1 MVQVGIT
8 ERGDAAL
15 NTGWKKWVEN
25 GQPAILIT
33 KNVIKLIEEN
43 KQLLL
48 KGNVI
53 IHATITGLGGTRWEP
68 NVPNYKKILEFLE
81 KQIRYGFPKERLVI
95 RCDPIFIPFM
105 TPFIAQELL
114 IPEPYNYNSILT
126 KILNFAIDNNLRYRI
141 SFFDYYPHV
150 RERVKDLPQSI
161 AIRKL
166 NEMQPELHADILL
179 RQGCLDAIKNYI
191 KDHNS
196 NLEVEVCGEPG
207 LPCTGCLSKKDLD
220 IFGIELD
227 KDPETGMQRPACAC
241 LGIKREL
248 LDNKHPCAH
257 GCLYCYWKDN

>member
-1 MVQVGIT
+1 MVQIGIT

-48 KGNVI
+48 NGNVI
-53 IHATITGLGGTRWEP
+53 IHATVTGLGGTRWEP

-105 TPFIAQELL
+105 A
-114 IPEPYNYNSILT
+114 PETQSLFDYKSIISE
-126 KILNFAIDNNLRYRI
+126 ILNFAIDNDLRYRI

-150 RERVKDLPQSI
+150 RERVKTLPQTLVI
-161 AIRKL
+161 EKL
-166 NEMQPELHADILL
+166 NQIQPELHADILL
-179 RQGCLDAIKNYI
+179 RQGFLAMLEDYI
-191 KDHNS
+191 TTRGKKT
-196 NLEVEVCGEPG
+196 EVEICGEPG

>member
-48 KGNVI
+48 NGNVI
-53 IHATITGLGGTRWEP
+53 IHATVTGLGGTRWEP
-68 NVPNYKKILEFLE
+68 NVPNYKKVLEFLE

-105 TPFIAQELL
+105 ALETQSLFD
-114 IPEPYNYNSILT
+114 YKSIISE
-126 KILNFAIDNNLRYRI
+126 ILNFAIDNDLRYRI

-150 RERVKDLPQSI
+150 RERVKALPQTLVI
-161 AIRKL
+161 EKL
-166 NEMQPELHADILL
+166 NQIQPELHADILL
-179 RQGCLDAIKNYI
+179 RQGFLAMLEDYI
-191 KDHNS
+191 TTRGKKT
-196 NLEVEVCGEPG
+196 EVEICGEPG

-220 IFGIELD
+220 VFGIELD

>member
-1 MVQVGIT
+1 MVQIGIT

-48 KGNVI
+48 NGNVI
-53 IHATITGLGGTRWEP
+53 IHATVTGLGGTRWEP

-105 TPFIAQELL
+105 A
-114 IPEPYNYNSILT
+114 PETQSLFDYKSIISE
-126 KILNFAIDNNLRYRI
+126 ILNFAIDNDLRYRI

-150 RERVKDLPQSI
+150 RERVKTLPQTLVI
-161 AIRKL
+161 EKL
-166 NEMQPELHADILL
+166 NQIQPELHADILL
-179 RQGCLDAIKNYI
+179 RQGFLAMLEDYI
-191 KDHNS
+191 TTRGKKT
-196 NLEVEVCGEPG
+196 EVEICGEPG

-257 GCLYCYWKDN
+257 SCLYCYWKD

>member
-1 MVQVGIT
+1 MVQIGIT

-15 NTGWKKWVEN
+15 NINWKKWVEN

-48 KGNVI
+48 NGNVI
-53 IHATITGLGGTRWEP
+53 IHATVTGLGGTRWEP
-68 NVPNYKKILEFLE
+68 NVPNYKKVLKFLE

-105 TPFIAQELL
+105 D
-114 IPEPYNYNSILT
+114 PETQSLFNYKSIIT
-126 KILNFAIDNNLRYRI
+126 EILNFAIDNNLRYRI
-141 SFFDYYPHV
+141 SFFDYYPHI
-150 RERVKDLPQSI
+150 RERIKDLSQTP
-161 AIRKL
+161 AIEKL
-166 NEMQPELHADILL
+166 NQIQPDLHADIIL
-179 RQGCLDAIKNYI
+179 RQGSLNAIKNYI

-196 NLEVEVCGEPG
+196 NLEVEICGEPD

-227 KDPETGMQRPACAC
+227 KDLETGIQRPACAC
-241 LGIKREL
+241 LGLKKEL
-248 LDNKHPCAH
+248 LNNKHPCAH
-257 GCLYCYWKDN
+257 KCIYCYWKDN

>member
-8 ERGDAAL
+8 ERGDAAI

-48 KGNVI
+48 DRNVI

-68 NVPNYKKILEFLE
+68 NVPHYKKVLEFLE

-105 TPFIAQELL
+105 A
-114 IPEPYNYNSILT
+114 PETQSLFNYKSIIT
-126 KILNFAIDNNLRYRI
+126 EILNFAIDNNLRYRI

-150 RERVKDLPQSI
+150 KERVKDLPQTLVI
-161 AIRKL
+161 EKL
-166 NEMQPELHADILL
+166 NQMQPDMHADILL
-179 RQGCLDAIKNYI
+179 RQGFLAMLEDYI
-191 KDHNS
+191 TVRGGKTKI
-196 NLEVEVCGEPG
+196 EVCGEPG

-220 IFGIELD
+220 TFGIELD

-241 LGIKREL
+241 LGLKKEL

>member
-25 GQPAILIT
+25 GQPTILIT

-48 KGNVI
+48 NGNVI
-53 IHATITGLGGTRWEP
+53 IHATVTGLGGTRWEP
-68 NVPNYKKILEFLE
+68 NVPNYKKVLEFLE

-105 TPFIAQELL
+105 A
-114 IPEPYNYNSILT
+114 PETQSIFDY
-126 KILNFAIDNNLRYRI
+126 KSIISEILNFAIDNDLRYRI

-150 RERVKDLPQSI
+150 RERVKTLPQTLVI
-161 AIRKL
+161 EKL
-166 NEMQPELHADILL
+166 NQIQPELHANILL
-179 RQGCLDAIKNYI
+179 RQGFLAMLEDYI
-191 KDHNS
+191 TTRGKKT
-196 NLEVEVCGEPG
+196 EVEICGEPG

>member
-15 NTGWKKWVEN
+15 NTSWKKWVEN

-48 KGNVI
+48 NGNVI
-53 IHATITGLGGTRWEP
+53 IHATVTGLGGTRWEP
-68 NVPNYKKILEFLE
+68 NVPNYKKVLEFLE

-105 TPFIAQELL
+105 A
-114 IPEPYNYNSILT
+114 PETQSIFDY
-126 KILNFAIDNNLRYRI
+126 KSIISEILNFAIDNGLRYRI

-150 RERVKDLPQSI
+150 RERVKALPQTLVI
-161 AIRKL
+161 EKL
-166 NEMQPELHADILL
+166 NQIQPELHANILL
-179 RQGCLDAIKNYI
+179 RQGFLAMLEDYI
-191 KDHNS
+191 TTRGGKT
-196 NLEVEVCGEPG
+196 EVEICGEPG

-227 KDPETGMQRPACAC
+227 KDSETGMQRPACAC

-257 GCLYCYWKDN
+257 GCLYCYWRDN

>member
-8 ERGDAAL
+8 ERGDAAI

-48 KGNVI
+48 NGNVI
-53 IHATITGLGGTRWEP
+53 IHATVTGLGGTRWEP
-68 NVPNYKKILEFLE
+68 NVPNYKKVLEFLE

-105 TPFIAQELL
+105 A
-114 IPEPYNYNSILT
+114 PETQSLFDYKSIISE
-126 KILNFAIDNNLRYRI
+126 ILNFAIDNDLRYRI

-150 RERVKDLPQSI
+150 RERVKTLPQTLI
-161 AIRKL
+161 IEKL
-166 NEMQPELHADILL
+166 NQIQPELHADILL
-179 RQGCLDAIKNYI
+179 RQGFLAMLEDYI
-191 KDHNS
+191 TTRGKKT
-196 NLEVEVCGEPG
+196 EVEICGEPG

-227 KDPETGMQRPACAC
+227 KDPDTGMQRPACAC

>member
-15 NTGWKKWVEN
+15 NTGWKKWVGN

-48 KGNVI
+48 NGNVI
-53 IHATITGLGGTRWEP
+53 IHATVTGLGSTKWEP

-105 TPFIAQELL
+105 D
-114 IPEPYNYNSILT
+114 PEIQSLFDYKSALT
-126 KILNFAIDNNLRYRI
+126 EILNFAIDNNLRYRI
-141 SFFDYYPHV
+141 SFFDYYPHI
-150 RERVKDLPQSI
+150 RERIKDLSQTP
-161 AIRKL
+161 AIKKL
-166 NEMQPELHADILL
+166 NQIQPDLHADIIL
-179 RQGCLDAIKNYI
+179 RQGCLDMIKNYI

-196 NLEVEVCGEPG
+196 NLEIEICGEPD

-227 KDPETGMQRPACAC
+227 RDSETGIQRPTCAC
-241 LGIKREL
+241 LGLKKEL
-248 LDNKHPCAH
+248 LNNKHPCAH
-257 GCLYCYWKDN
+257 GCLYCFWKDN

>member
-1 MVQVGIT
+1 MVQIGIT

-15 NTGWKKWVEN
+15 DTGWKKWVEN

-48 KGNVI
+48 NGNVI
-53 IHATITGLGGTRWEP
+53 IHATVTGLGGTRWEP
-68 NVPNYKKILEFLE
+68 NVPNYKKVLEFLE

-105 TPFIAQELL
+105 A
-114 IPEPYNYNSILT
+114 PETQSLFDYKSIISE
-126 KILNFAIDNNLRYRI
+126 ILNFAIDNDLRYRI
-141 SFFDYYPHV
+141 SFFDYYPHI
-150 RERVKDLPQSI
+150 RERVKNLPQTLI
-161 AIRKL
+161 IEKL
-166 NEMQPELHADILL
+166 NQIQPELHADILL
-179 RQGCLDAIKNYI
+179 RQGFLAMLEDYI
-191 KDHNS
+191 TTRGKKT
-196 NLEVEVCGEPG
+196 EVEICGEPG

-227 KDPETGMQRPACAC
+227 KDPETGVQRPACAC

>member
-1 MVQVGIT
+1 MVQIGIT

-48 KGNVI
+48 NGNVI
-53 IHATITGLGGTRWEP
+53 IHATITGLGGTQFEP
-68 NVPNYKKILEFLE
+68 HAPRYEKVLEFLE

-105 TPFIAQELL
+105 
-114 IPEPYNYNSILT
+114 LT
-126 KILNFAIDNNLRYRI
+126 KSAFLGENTYITAVWKIMDFAAKNDLRFRI

-150 RERVKDLPQSI
+150 RARFENLPQDENI
-161 AIRKL
+161 ETL
-166 NEMQPELHADILL
+166 NRMQPELHLSSKERISFYMMFRDH
-179 RQGCLDAIKNYI
+179 IKENFE
-191 KDHNS
+191 NS
-196 NLEVEVCGEPG
+196 LTEVEVCGEPG

>member
-1 MVQVGIT
+1 MVQIGIT

-15 NTGWKKWVEN
+15 NINWKKWVGN

-48 KGNVI
+48 NGNVI
-53 IHATITGLGGTRWEP
+53 IHATITGFGGTLWEP
-68 NVPNYKKILEFLE
+68 NVPNYKKVLEFLE

-105 TPFIAQELL
+105 A
-114 IPEPYNYNSILT
+114 PETQSIFDY
-126 KILNFAIDNNLRYRI
+126 KSIISEILSFAIDNDLRYRI

-150 RERVKDLPQSI
+150 RERIKDLPQTP
-161 AIRKL
+161 AIEKL
-166 NEMQPELHADILL
+166 NQMQPELHADTLL
-179 RQGCLDAIKNYI
+179 RQGFLAMLEDYI
-191 KDHNS
+191 TTRGKKT
-196 NLEVEVCGEPG
+196 EVEICGEPG

-227 KDPETGMQRPACAC
+227 KDPETGVQRPACAC

-257 GCLYCYWKDN
+257 GCLYCFWKDN

>member
-1 MVQVGIT
+1 MVQIGIT
-8 ERGDAAL
+8 ERGDAAI

-33 KNVIKLIEEN
+33 KNVKKLIEEN

-48 KGNVI
+48 NGNVI
-53 IHATITGLGGTRWEP
+53 IHATITGLGWTQFEP
-68 NVPNYKKILEFLE
+68 HVPNYKKVLEFLE

-105 TPFIAQELL
+105 DPELQVS
-114 IPEPYNYNSILT
+114 ESYNYKSALSE
-126 KILNFAIDNNLRYRI
+126 ILNFAIDNNLRYRI

-150 RERVKDLPQSI
+150 RERFKDLPQTLI
-161 AIRKL
+161 IEKL
-166 NEMQPELHADILL
+166 NQMQPELHADILL
-179 RQGCLDAIKNYI
+179 RQNFLAMLKDYI
-191 KDHNS
+191 ATRGAKT
-196 NLEVEVCGEPG
+196 EIEICGEPG

-227 KDPETGMQRPACAC
+227 EDPETGIQRPACAC

-257 GCLYCYWKDN
+257 GCLYCYWKSN

>member
-1 MVQVGIT
+1 MIQVGIT

-48 KGNVI
+48 NGNVI
-53 IHATITGLGGTRWEP
+53 IHATVTGLGGTRWEP

-105 TPFIAQELL
+105 A
-114 IPEPYNYNSILT
+114 PETQSLFDYKSIISE
-126 KILNFAIDNNLRYRI
+126 ILNFAIDNDLRYRI

-150 RERVKDLPQSI
+150 RERVKNLPQTI
-161 AIRKL
+161 VIEKL
-166 NEMQPELHADILL
+166 NQIQPELHADILL
-179 RQGCLDAIKNYI
+179 RQGFLAMLEDYI
-191 KDHNS
+191 TTRGKKTK
-196 NLEVEVCGEPG
+196 VEICGEPG

>member
-1 MVQVGIT
+1 MVQIGIT

-15 NTGWKKWVEN
+15 NTSWKKWVEN
-25 GQPAILIT
+25 GLPAILIT

-48 KGNVI
+48 NGNVI
-53 IHATITGLGGTRWEP
+53 IHTTVTGLGGTRWEP

-105 TPFIAQELL
+105 A
-114 IPEPYNYNSILT
+114 PETQSLFDYKSIISE
-126 KILNFAIDNNLRYRI
+126 ILNFAIDNDLRYRI

-150 RERVKDLPQSI
+150 RERVKALPQTLVI
-161 AIRKL
+161 EKL
-166 NEMQPELHADILL
+166 NQIQLNLHADIFL
-179 RQGCLDAIKNYI
+179 RQGCLNSLKNYI

-196 NLEVEVCGEPG
+196 SLEVEICGEPD

-227 KDPETGMQRPACAC
+227 KDLETGIQRPTCAC
-241 LGIKREL
+241 LGVKREL

>member
-1 MVQVGIT
+1 MVQIGIT

-15 NTGWKKWVEN
+15 NTSWKKWVEN

-48 KGNVI
+48 NGNVI
-53 IHATITGLGGTRWEP
+53 IHATVTGLGGTRWEP
-68 NVPNYKKILEFLE
+68 NVPNYKKVLEFLE

-105 TPFIAQELL
+105 A
-114 IPEPYNYNSILT
+114 PETQSLFDYKSIISE
-126 KILNFAIDNNLRYRI
+126 ILNFAIDNDLRYRI

-150 RERVKDLPQSI
+150 RERVKTLPQTLVI
-161 AIRKL
+161 EKL
-166 NEMQPELHADILL
+166 NQIQPELHADILL
-179 RQGCLDAIKNYI
+179 RQGFLAMLEDYI
-191 KDHNS
+191 TTRGKKTK
-196 NLEVEVCGEPG
+196 VEICGEPG

-227 KDPETGMQRPACAC
+227 KDPETGVQRPACAC

>member
-1 MVQVGIT
+1 M
-8 ERGDAAL
+8 
-15 NTGWKKWVEN
+15 N
-25 GQPAILIT
+25 
-33 KNVIKLIEEN
+33 
-43 KQLLL
+43 
-48 KGNVI
+48 GNVI
-53 IHATITGLGGTRWEP
+53 IHATVTGLGGTRWEP

-105 TPFIAQELL
+105 A
-114 IPEPYNYNSILT
+114 PETQSLFDYKSIISE
-126 KILNFAIDNNLRYRI
+126 ILNFAIDNDLRYRI

-150 RERVKDLPQSI
+150 RERVKNLPQTI
-161 AIRKL
+161 VIEKL
-166 NEMQPELHADILL
+166 NQIQPELHADILL
-179 RQGCLDAIKNYI
+179 RQGFLAMLEDYI
-191 KDHNS
+191 TTRGKKTK
-196 NLEVEVCGEPG
+196 VEICGEPG

>member
-15 NTGWKKWVEN
+15 NTSWKKWVEN

-48 KGNVI
+48 NGNVI
-53 IHATITGLGGTRWEP
+53 IHATVTGLGGTRWEP
-68 NVPNYKKILEFLE
+68 NVPNYKKVLEFLE

-105 TPFIAQELL
+105 A
-114 IPEPYNYNSILT
+114 PETQSIFDY
-126 KILNFAIDNNLRYRI
+126 KSIISEILNFAIDNDLRYRI

-150 RERVKDLPQSI
+150 RERVKNLPQTLVI
-161 AIRKL
+161 EKL
-166 NEMQPELHADILL
+166 NQIQPELHANILL
-179 RQGCLDAIKNYI
+179 RQGFLAMLEDYI
-191 KDHNS
+191 TTRGGKT
-196 NLEVEVCGEPG
+196 EVEICGEPG

-257 GCLYCYWKDN
+257 GCLYCYWKDY

>member
-1 MVQVGIT
+1 MVQIGIT

-15 NTGWKKWVEN
+15 NTSWKKWVEN

-48 KGNVI
+48 NGNVI
-53 IHATITGLGGTRWEP
+53 IHATVTGLGGTRWEP
-68 NVPNYKKILEFLE
+68 NVPNYKKVLEFLE

-105 TPFIAQELL
+105 A
-114 IPEPYNYNSILT
+114 PETQSLFDYKSIISE
-126 KILNFAIDNNLRYRI
+126 ILNFAIDNDLRYRI

-150 RERVKDLPQSI
+150 RERVKNLPQTLVI
-161 AIRKL
+161 EKL
-166 NEMQPELHADILL
+166 NQIQPELHADILL
-179 RQGCLDAIKNYI
+179 RQGFLAMLKDYI
-191 KDHNS
+191 TTRGKKT
-196 NLEVEVCGEPG
+196 EVEICGEPG

-241 LGIKREL
+241 LGLKREL

>member
-48 KGNVI
+48 NGNVI
-53 IHATITGLGGTRWEP
+53 IHATVTGLGGTRWEP
-68 NVPNYKKILEFLE
+68 NVPNYKKVLEFLE

-105 TPFIAQELL
+105 A
-114 IPEPYNYNSILT
+114 PETQSLFNYKSIIT
-126 KILNFAIDNNLRYRI
+126 EILNFAIDNNLRYRI

-150 RERVKDLPQSI
+150 KERVKDLPQTLVI
-161 AIRKL
+161 EKL
-166 NEMQPELHADILL
+166 NQMQPDMHADILL
-179 RQGCLDAIKNYI
+179 RQGFLAMLEDYI
-191 KDHNS
+191 TVRSGKT
-196 NLEVEVCGEPG
+196 EIEVCGEPG

-220 IFGIELD
+220 TFGIELD

-241 LGIKREL
+241 LGLKKEL